1 MITNKGLMKLVRALS
16 PDETLTVYQLW
27 VTNDP
32 TAPAVTDTTTEFCDG
47 SSYEVAQLTITQSY
61 PSGSTMTFTASA
73 GFTEANFDWEKI
85 GLVDE
90 DGILIASKVYTTTK
104 DATMQIE
111 VVYELE
117 VA

>member
-16 PDETLTVYQLW
+16 PDETLNVYEIW

-32 TAPAVTDTTTEFCDG
+32 AAPAVTDTTAEFCDG
-47 SSYEVAQLTITQSY
+47 SSYDVAQLTITQAY
-61 PSGSTMTFTASA
+61 PSGSTMTFTATA
-73 GFTEANFDWEKI
+73 GLTEANFDWEKI

-90 DGILIASKVYTTTK
+90 DGILIASKPYTKTK
-104 DATMQIE
+104 DNAMQVE

-117 VA
+117 VS